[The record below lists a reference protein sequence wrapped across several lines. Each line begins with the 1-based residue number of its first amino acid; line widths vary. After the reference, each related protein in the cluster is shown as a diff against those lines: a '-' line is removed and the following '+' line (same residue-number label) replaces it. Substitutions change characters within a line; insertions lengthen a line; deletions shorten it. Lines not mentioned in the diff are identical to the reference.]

1 MRGSLYGYVRWQ
13 ELIAHLGR
21 VVTRRQRCRL
31 KASRNIGLSATL
43 SARALKLAG
52 SCFKAFFHHH
62 GMSPQRIDASS
73 TPAALAGLTTSTGSV
88 GAML

>member
-1 MRGSLYGYVRWQ
+1 M
-13 ELIAHLGR
+13 
-21 VVTRRQRCRL
+21 TQRCRL

-52 SCFKAFFHHH
+52 TCFRGFFHQD
-62 GMSPQRIDASS
+62 GTRPQRIDASS
-73 TPAALAGLTTSTGSV
+73 TALAVVGLTTTTGSV